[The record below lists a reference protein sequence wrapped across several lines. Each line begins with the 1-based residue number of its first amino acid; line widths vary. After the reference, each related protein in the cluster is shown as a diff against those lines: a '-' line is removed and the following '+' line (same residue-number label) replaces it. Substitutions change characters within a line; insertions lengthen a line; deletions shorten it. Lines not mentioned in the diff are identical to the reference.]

1 MFDKPTVFILG
12 AGASWHYGYPT
23 GEELVKMVI
32 ERSSFLGNFCRES
45 PDAGNTFLPE
55 YVNRKV
61 TGTSPY
67 PVNLNEAWQ
76 RVSQECKDLET
87 RLKQVNPPVI
97 DYFLGQNPE
106 LQEIGKLI
114 IALAILECESIY
126 LRRGGNINRIKHLQ
140 NLPLRSE
147 RQMPDDVIDTE
158 YNDNWVRFVLYHLVS
173 NCNTS
178 ADLLA
183 NNVTFVTFNY
193 DISFEYKLYS
203 GLSHIERF
211 RSEHVDTFFNDG
223 RILHIYGKI
232 KDRPPLDSHSLNLE
246 AIPLGGK
253 MPAEYNSDS
262 RRFHM
267 DCQKLLDNAYHASV
281 GLRVISEDKGLD
293 NDVIKLASDAIHK
306 AVHVY
311 ILGYGFDENNSNR
324 LELTTHLKARSGS
337 YPQVFFTNF
346 EDRNSVNKK
355 ASRLF
360 SGGPGNFLPPK
371 SIYEPFVQGSASDSA
386 DKVGIGYFE
395 KSTRNVYDA
404 LERDFEL

>member
-32 ERSSFLGNFCRES
+32 ERSAFLGNFCRES

-55 YVNRKV
+55 YVKRRV
-61 TGTSPY
+61 TGTSPH

-76 RVSQECKDLET
+76 SVSQECKDLEM

-114 IALAILECESIY
+114 IALVILECESRY
-126 LRRGGNINRIKHLQ
+126 LRKRGNINRVKHLE
-140 NLPLRSE
+140 NSPLRSE
-147 RQMPDDVIDTE
+147 RRMAEDVIDTQ

-178 ADLLA
+178 GDLLA
-183 NNVTFVTFNY
+183 NEVTFITFNY

-211 RSEHVDTFFNDG
+211 QSEHVDGFFKDD
-223 RILHIYGKI
+223 RVLHIYGKI
-232 KDRPPLDSHSLNLE
+232 KDCPPLETHSLGLD
-246 AIPLGGK
+246 AIPFGGK
-253 MPAEYNSDS
+253 MPGNYNSDS

-267 DCQKLLDNAYHASV
+267 DCQKLLDSAYQSSL
-281 GLRVISEDKGLD
+281 GLKVISDDKGQD
-293 NDVIKLASDAIHK
+293 THVIEQASYAVQK
-306 AVHVY
+306 AMYVY
-311 ILGYGFDENNSNR
+311 ILGYGFDENNSKR
-324 LELTTHLKARSGS
+324 LGLNIHLQARYGS
-337 YPQVFFTNF
+337 YPRVFFTNL

-360 SGGPGNFLPPK
+360 SGSPENFLPPK
-371 SIYEPFVQGSASDSA
+371 SIYEPFVPGSARDST
-386 DKVGIGYFE
+386 DKVGTGYFE